1 MREKIGFVL
10 VLLMV
15 VLQGFYAV
23 YAYVDPSAFS
33 VMRGTAL
40 VSAADSDWVK
50 IYASRTLF
58 VALIAGVLLYL
69 RNYRTI
75 ALLVIVGTVMPI
87 TDAWLAYQAQA
98 PLIVVAKH
106 IATVLYL
113 VLTAAVLLPS
123 KRKRYAK

>member
-58 VALIAGVLLYL
+58 VALIVGVLLYL

-75 ALLVIVGTVMPI
+75 ALLAIVGTVMPI

-98 PLIVVAKH
+98 PLMVVAKH
-106 IATVLYL
+106 VATVLYL

-123 KRKRYAK
+123 KKKRYTK